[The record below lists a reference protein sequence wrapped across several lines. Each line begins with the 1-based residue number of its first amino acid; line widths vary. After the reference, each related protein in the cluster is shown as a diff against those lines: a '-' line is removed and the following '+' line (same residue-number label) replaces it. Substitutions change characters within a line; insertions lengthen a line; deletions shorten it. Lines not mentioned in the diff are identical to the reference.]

1 MSKYINN
8 LKKYFGLLLDRLVVF
23 IFRATGPEQEKWPSG
38 KKWHKCKKKN
48 NDPLNKDQK
57 SKIVIYIQFIHS
69 IQIQTFSKNIPK
81 LLSHEACFKIWAT
94 TFTQSVPY

>member
-38 KKWHKCKKKN
+38 KKWHKCKKN

-57 SKIVIYIQFIHS
+57 SKIVIYSIHS
-69 IQIQTFSKNIPK
+69 FNSDSDIFQEYSQTFKPR
-81 LLSHEACFKIWAT
+81 ARFKIWAT